1 MKVNLLGAT
10 GAVGSAL
17 LKVLIQRPD
26 VTQINVI
33 GRSKI
38 NFENENL
45 VQWVHSDL
53 KEAITLAP
61 SADIWFCALGTTIAK
76 AGSQEAFDYVDR
88 KLVLEAG
95 IKAKSTDAKQFH
107 VVSALGANPN
117 SKVFY
122 NRVKG
127 QMQQQLIDL
136 KLPSLQIYQPSLI
149 DADRKEVRRGERI
162 ALIVFR
168 AISWMFV
175 GALKRYKAI
184 RATDIALF
192 MSETSKNAGEG
203 FKIWYSEQM
212 QPIKGRT

>member
-1 MKVNLLGAT
+1 MKVNILGAT

-17 LKVLIQRPD
+17 LEVLMQRPD
-26 VTQINVI
+26 ISQINVI
-33 GRSKI
+33 GRKNI
-38 NFENENL
+38 QLQNEKL
-45 VQWVHSDL
+45 FQWIHTDL
-53 KEAITLAP
+53 KEAIVSAP
-61 SADIWFCALGTTIAK
+61 VADIWFCALGTTIAK
-76 AGSQEAFDYVDR
+76 AGSQVAFDYVDR
-88 KLVLEAG
+88 QLVLEAG
-95 IKAKSTDAKQFH
+95 LKAKSTGARQFH

-127 QMQQQLIDL
+127 QMQQQLTDL

-149 DADRKEVRRGERI
+149 DAERNEVRRGERI
-162 ALIVFR
+162 ALILFR

-192 MSETSKNAGEG
+192 MSETSKNAGNG
-203 FKIWYSEQM
+203 VKIWYSEQM
-212 QPIKGRT
+212 QPLNGRT